1 MQGKLPSSLENCQR
15 THAQFLLL
23 QCIIKAFLNNVK
35 KEASQTLGVLIFFG
49 DVFQMASVLQSGYN
63 CCLSIAV
70 LPGEVNDFPKEGHVE
85 NSKVEG
91 S

>member
-1 MQGKLPSSLENCQR
+1 MQGKPPSSLEDCQR
-15 THAQFLLL
+15 TRVQFLLL
-23 QCIIKAFLNNVK
+23 QCIITAFLNKVK
-35 KEASQTLGVLIFFG
+35 QRPIQTLGVLIFFG
-49 DVFQMASVLQSGYN
+49 VVFQMASVLQSGYN

-70 LPGEVNDFPKEGHVE
+70 LPGEVNDFPKDGHVE